1 MPTRERGSVSGA
13 SPALFRRVT
22 KQALGL
28 AVMLGLVLLVTGCGE
43 RGMPT
48 KADRSS
54 SHQSGP
60 ADRKVEPTSAARPA
74 SDPPGRG
81 PQTIPGMNADAV
93 AAIFL
98 KPGLECFEPV
108 DRDVLYACSSE
119 DNHDLPL
126 LYDGKVTGSDTDL
139 VSTVWARVARESS
152 GDFGLASQPFF
163 GLLSTQ
169 LEYRGADKNE
179 AYEFVSRN
187 LDSTRANTTIGAA
200 EWTITT
206 SRNSKTLLIT
216 PEK

>member
-1 MPTRERGSVSGA
+1 VPTGERGSVSGT

-28 AVMLGLVLLVTGCGE
+28 ALMLGLVLLVIGCGE

-126 LYDGKVTGSDTDL
+126 LYDGKITGSDTDL
-139 VSTVWARVARESS
+139 VSTVWARVPESAPETSAWLRNPSSACLAPSWSTGEPTRMRRTSSSAATWTAREPTPPSVRPS
-152 GDFGLASQPFF
+152 G
-163 GLLSTQ
+163 
-169 LEYRGADKNE
+169 R
-179 AYEFVSRN
+179 
-187 LDSTRANTTIGAA
+187 
-200 EWTITT
+200 
-206 SRNSKTLLIT
+206 
-216 PEK
+216 